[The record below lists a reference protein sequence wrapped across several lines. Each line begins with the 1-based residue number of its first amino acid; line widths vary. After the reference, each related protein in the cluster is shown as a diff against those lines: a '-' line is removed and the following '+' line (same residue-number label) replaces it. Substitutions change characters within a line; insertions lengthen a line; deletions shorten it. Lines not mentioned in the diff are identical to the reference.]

1 MVSEEEIVP
10 GFAIDDGAAL
20 HFVDGVATRVAS
32 GRTGAD
38 VYWVERMGGGEATS
52 TAIGG
57 VERVGVY
64 EGSEARG

>member
-20 HFVDGVATRVAS
+20 HFVDGVATRMVS

-38 VYWVERMGGGEATS
+38 VYWVERMGGRATS
-52 TAIGG
+52 IVIGG
-57 VERVGVY
+57 VERVDVC
-64 EGSEARG
+64 EGSEAWG